1 MEEKASLLIIFMI
14 PHLSDSRKPLISQ
27 IRCKVKTFS
36 TISSINSQKLLL
48 FAANLSFLLTF
59 LQEYAKNKRKIVA
72 IAFGSSKENLYLC
85 LQITEENMEW
95 LKITTNSEIIRI
107 PTDEIIFI
115 KGDGNYS
122 DIFLAN
128 GKKENVISQLHDL
141 MDKLTALNYSPFY
154 RVGKSLI
161 INRDYIFKVNPGLQR
176 IILSNSR
183 LEKDILIKASKDALK
198 NLKEKLE
205 TEEELTLE
213 KEGGNS

>member
-1 MEEKASLLIIFMI
+1 
-14 PHLSDSRKPLISQ
+14 
-27 IRCKVKTFS
+27 
-36 TISSINSQKLLL
+36 
-48 FAANLSFLLTF
+48 
-59 LQEYAKNKRKIVA
+59 
-72 IAFGSSKENLYLC
+72 
-85 LQITEENMEW
+85 MEW

-141 MDKLTALNYSPFY
+141 MDKLTTLNYNPFY

-161 INRDYIFKVNPGLQR
+161 INRDYIFKVNPVLQR

>member
-1 MEEKASLLIIFMI
+1 
-14 PHLSDSRKPLISQ
+14 
-27 IRCKVKTFS
+27 
-36 TISSINSQKLLL
+36 
-48 FAANLSFLLTF
+48 
-59 LQEYAKNKRKIVA
+59 
-72 IAFGSSKENLYLC
+72 
-85 LQITEENMEW
+85 MEW

-161 INRDYIFKVNPGLQR
+161 INRDYIFKVNLGLQR

>member
-1 MEEKASLLIIFMI
+1 MEY
-14 PHLSDSRKPLISQ
+14 
-27 IRCKVKTFS
+27 
-36 TISSINSQKLLL
+36 
-48 FAANLSFLLTF
+48 LT
-59 LQEYAKNKRKIVA
+59 L
-72 IAFGSSKENLYLC
+72 
-85 LQITEENMEW
+85 
-95 LKITTNSEIIRI
+95 TNSTEIIRI
-107 PTDEIIFI
+107 ASDDIVFI

-141 MDKLTALNYSPFY
+141 MDKLTVLNYNPFY

-161 INRDYIFKVNPGLQR
+161 INRDYVFKVNPGLQR

-198 NLKEKLE
+198 KLKEKLE
-205 TEEELTLE
+205 TETEEELTLAKELITE

>member
-1 MEEKASLLIIFMI
+1 
-14 PHLSDSRKPLISQ
+14 
-27 IRCKVKTFS
+27 
-36 TISSINSQKLLL
+36 
-48 FAANLSFLLTF
+48 
-59 LQEYAKNKRKIVA
+59 
-72 IAFGSSKENLYLC
+72 
-85 LQITEENMEW
+85 MEW

-161 INRDYIFKVNPGLQR
+161 INRDYVFKVNPGLQR
-176 IILSNSR
+176 IILSNNR

>member
-1 MEEKASLLIIFMI
+1 MEY
-14 PHLSDSRKPLISQ
+14 
-27 IRCKVKTFS
+27 
-36 TISSINSQKLLL
+36 
-48 FAANLSFLLTF
+48 LT
-59 LQEYAKNKRKIVA
+59 L
-72 IAFGSSKENLYLC
+72 
-85 LQITEENMEW
+85 
-95 LKITTNSEIIRI
+95 TNSTEIIRI
-107 PTDEIIFI
+107 ASEDIVFI

-161 INRDYIFKVNPGLQR
+161 INRDYVFKVNPGLQR

-198 NLKEKLE
+198 ILKEKLE
-205 TEEELTLE
+205 TEEKELTLE

>member
-1 MEEKASLLIIFMI
+1 MLELTFGEQVKII
-14 PHLSDSRKPLISQ
+14 LSRKGM
-27 IRCKVKTFS
+27 
-36 TISSINSQKLLL
+36 TIK
-48 FAANLSFLLTF
+48 
-59 LQEYAKNKRKIVA
+59 
-72 IAFGSSKENLYLC
+72 
-85 LQITEENMEW
+85 ENMEW

-161 INRDYIFKVNPGLQR
+161 INRDYIFKVTLGRLDGEPLLEGLDVVAIVAQ
-176 IILSNSR
+176 
-183 LEKDILIKASKDALK
+183 
-198 NLKEKLE
+198 
-205 TEEELTLE
+205 LTCGLHVE
-213 KEGGNS
+213 

>member
-1 MEEKASLLIIFMI
+1 
-14 PHLSDSRKPLISQ
+14 
-27 IRCKVKTFS
+27 
-36 TISSINSQKLLL
+36 
-48 FAANLSFLLTF
+48 
-59 LQEYAKNKRKIVA
+59 
-72 IAFGSSKENLYLC
+72 
-85 LQITEENMEW
+85 MEW

-141 MDKLTALNYSPFY
+141 MDKLTVLNYNPFY

-176 IILSNSR
+176 IILS
-183 LEKDILIKASKDALK
+183 KASKDALK

-205 TEEELTLE
+205 TETEEELTLAKELITE

>member
-1 MEEKASLLIIFMI
+1 
-14 PHLSDSRKPLISQ
+14 
-27 IRCKVKTFS
+27 
-36 TISSINSQKLLL
+36 
-48 FAANLSFLLTF
+48 
-59 LQEYAKNKRKIVA
+59 
-72 IAFGSSKENLYLC
+72 
-85 LQITEENMEW
+85 MEW

-122 DIFLAN
+122 DIFLAH

-141 MDKLTALNYSPFY
+141 MDKLTALNYNPFY

-176 IILSNSR
+176 IILSHSR

>member
-1 MEEKASLLIIFMI
+1 
-14 PHLSDSRKPLISQ
+14 
-27 IRCKVKTFS
+27 
-36 TISSINSQKLLL
+36 
-48 FAANLSFLLTF
+48 
-59 LQEYAKNKRKIVA
+59 
-72 IAFGSSKENLYLC
+72 
-85 LQITEENMEW
+85 MEW

-141 MDKLTALNYSPFY
+141 MDKLTTLNYNPFY

-161 INRDYIFKVNPGLQR
+161 INRDYIFKVNPRLQR

-205 TEEELTLE
+205 TETEEGLTLAKELITE
-213 KEGGNS
+213 KEGGNL

>member
-1 MEEKASLLIIFMI
+1 
-14 PHLSDSRKPLISQ
+14 
-27 IRCKVKTFS
+27 
-36 TISSINSQKLLL
+36 
-48 FAANLSFLLTF
+48 
-59 LQEYAKNKRKIVA
+59 
-72 IAFGSSKENLYLC
+72 
-85 LQITEENMEW
+85 MEW

-107 PTDEIIFI
+107 PTVEIIFI

-141 MDKLTALNYSPFY
+141 MDKLTVLNYNPFY
-154 RVGKSLI
+154 RVGKRLI

-198 NLKEKLE
+198 KLK
-205 TEEELTLE
+205 
-213 KEGGNS
+213 

>member
-1 MEEKASLLIIFMI
+1 
-14 PHLSDSRKPLISQ
+14 
-27 IRCKVKTFS
+27 
-36 TISSINSQKLLL
+36 
-48 FAANLSFLLTF
+48 
-59 LQEYAKNKRKIVA
+59 
-72 IAFGSSKENLYLC
+72 
-85 LQITEENMEW
+85 MEW

-176 IILSNSR
+176 INLSNSR
-183 LEKDILIKASKDALK
+183 LEKDILIKASKEALK
-198 NLKEKLE
+198 NLKEMLE
-205 TEEELTLE
+205 TEDELTVEEELTVE

>member
-1 MEEKASLLIIFMI
+1 
-14 PHLSDSRKPLISQ
+14 
-27 IRCKVKTFS
+27 
-36 TISSINSQKLLL
+36 
-48 FAANLSFLLTF
+48 
-59 LQEYAKNKRKIVA
+59 
-72 IAFGSSKENLYLC
+72 
-85 LQITEENMEW
+85 MEW

-141 MDKLTALNYSPFY
+141 MDKLTTLNYNPFY

-176 IILSNSR
+176 IILSNSQ

-205 TEEELTLE
+205 TETEEGLTLAKELITE

>member
-1 MEEKASLLIIFMI
+1 
-14 PHLSDSRKPLISQ
+14 
-27 IRCKVKTFS
+27 
-36 TISSINSQKLLL
+36 
-48 FAANLSFLLTF
+48 
-59 LQEYAKNKRKIVA
+59 
-72 IAFGSSKENLYLC
+72 
-85 LQITEENMEW
+85 MEW

-161 INRDYIFKVNPGLQR
+161 INCDYIFKVNPGLQR

-183 LEKDILIKASKDALK
+183 LEKDILIKASKEALK

-205 TEEELTLE
+205 TEDE
-213 KEGGNS
+213 

>member
-1 MEEKASLLIIFMI
+1 
-14 PHLSDSRKPLISQ
+14 
-27 IRCKVKTFS
+27 
-36 TISSINSQKLLL
+36 
-48 FAANLSFLLTF
+48 
-59 LQEYAKNKRKIVA
+59 
-72 IAFGSSKENLYLC
+72 
-85 LQITEENMEW
+85 MEW

-115 KGDGNYS
+115 KGDRNYS

-141 MDKLTALNYSPFY
+141 MDKLTTLNYNL
-154 RVGKSLI
+154 GKSLI

>member
-1 MEEKASLLIIFMI
+1 
-14 PHLSDSRKPLISQ
+14 
-27 IRCKVKTFS
+27 
-36 TISSINSQKLLL
+36 
-48 FAANLSFLLTF
+48 
-59 LQEYAKNKRKIVA
+59 
-72 IAFGSSKENLYLC
+72 
-85 LQITEENMEW
+85 MEW

-141 MDKLTALNYSPFY
+141 MDKLTTLNYNPFY

-176 IILSNSR
+176 IILSNNR

-205 TEEELTLE
+205 TETEEGLTLAKELITE

>member
-1 MEEKASLLIIFMI
+1 
-14 PHLSDSRKPLISQ
+14 
-27 IRCKVKTFS
+27 
-36 TISSINSQKLLL
+36 
-48 FAANLSFLLTF
+48 
-59 LQEYAKNKRKIVA
+59 
-72 IAFGSSKENLYLC
+72 
-85 LQITEENMEW
+85 MEW

-141 MDKLTALNYSPFY
+141 MDKLTTLNYNPFY

-176 IILSNSR
+176 ISLSNSR